1 MYTLHIKE
9 VDINK
14 KSNISLIFGSVK
26 LNFFLTYTTYQL
38 INYNKKMIRWR
49 ILIVIKLRFLST

>member
-38 INYNKKMIRWR
+38 INYNKKIIR
-49 ILIVIKLRFLST
+49 

>member
-1 MYTLHIKE
+1 MYALHIKE

-26 LNFFLTYTTYQL
+26 LNFVLTCTTYEL
-38 INYNKKMIRWR
+38 INYNKKMIR
-49 ILIVIKLRFLST
+49 